1 MNLKKYTM
9 AKLITTVA
17 SVATLLAGWGIID
30 QTASAATAPSST
42 AAVSQPATTTV
53 TNTASTTSQSQASAK
68 VTTRTRAS

>member
-17 SVATLLAGWGIID
+17 SVATLLAGWGIIHE
-30 QTASAATAPSST
+30 TANASAATSST
-42 AAVSQPATTTV
+42 ASVSQAATGNTTTSS
-53 TNTASTTSQSQASAK
+53 TTTSQAQTK

>member
-17 SVATLLAGWGIID
+17 SVATLLAGWGIIR
-30 QTASAATAPSST
+30 QTATVSAATSS
-42 AAVSQPATTTV
+42 AASVSQPATGNMTTL
-53 TNTASTTSQSQASAK
+53 TATTSQAQAR

>member
-17 SVATLLAGWGIID
+17 SVATLLAGWGIIH
-30 QTASAATAPSST
+30 QTATVSAATSPT
-42 AAVSQPATTTV
+42 TGVTQPATGGVTASSATTQTV
-53 TNTASTTSQSQASAK
+53 TK